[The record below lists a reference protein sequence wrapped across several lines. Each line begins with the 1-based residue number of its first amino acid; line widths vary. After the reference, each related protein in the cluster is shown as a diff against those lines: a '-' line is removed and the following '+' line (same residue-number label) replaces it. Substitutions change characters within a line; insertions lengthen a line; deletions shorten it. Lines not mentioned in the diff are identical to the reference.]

1 MSESQKQFATNW
13 RKLAEEAAWFIDNN
27 VGKLDHLI
35 DYEGKTA
42 LLEKIAAAGETIPS
56 EIGEKCRAEGC
67 QWIAPSVTLTT
78 AAPQGGALP
87 TLPASREGESP
98 AVAAPVS
105 FPSATP
111 RSAAAD
117 LGKLVEGWQAEED
130 AVNRDAA
137 RYRWLNKADNFII
150 EIEEIR
156 DGLPYKHR
164 RLKCGAVLDKWI
176 DALIKQES
184 ADE

>member
-1 MSESQKQFATNW
+1 MSQDRSPATNW

-105 FPSATP
+105 FPSAIATLP
-111 RSAAAD
+111 LSDVYEAIRGLD
-117 LGKLVEGWQAEED
+117 
-130 AVNRDAA
+130 RDQLLD
-137 RYRWLNKADNFII
+137 WI
-150 EIEEIR
+150 EHKR
-156 DGLPYKHR
+156 
-164 RLKCGAVLDKWI
+164 
-176 DALIKQES
+176 QE
-184 ADE
+184 A